1 MICGKEEMLPRVAEV
16 SAFPEYQLI
25 LTFKNGEHKQYNAEP
40 LLHLPMYKN
49 LSKVFYNAHVEYGTV
64 VWPGDLDI
72 SPDTLYLESKTIL

>member
-25 LTFKNGEHKQYNAEP
+25 LTFKNGEQKQYNAEP

-49 LSKVFYNAHVEYGTV
+49 LSKVFYNYIMQLCVIIIPLITR
-64 VWPGDLDI
+64 
-72 SPDTLYLESKTIL
+72 